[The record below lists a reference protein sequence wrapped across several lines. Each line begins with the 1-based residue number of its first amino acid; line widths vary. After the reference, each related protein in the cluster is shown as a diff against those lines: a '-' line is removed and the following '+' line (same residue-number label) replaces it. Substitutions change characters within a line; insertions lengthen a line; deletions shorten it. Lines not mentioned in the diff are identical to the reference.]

1 MPKPLSVGQSP
12 PMQQLKTEIQ
22 RLTFSEFIEWKPDG
36 SHYELYDGV
45 PIEMPQPPGNHEA
58 IKGFLINQIVLEYT
72 RLNLPYI
79 VPNQVF
85 VKKPDAESAYLPDV
99 LVLNRPN
106 LIHEPL
112 WAKASTVTLGASIP
126 LIIEVVSNNWRVD
139 YLTKLKDYEEMG
151 IREYWL
157 VDYLGLGGRRF
168 LGNPKQPTIFI
179 HEFIDGE
186 YQVSAFREQERLISP
201 TFPELLLTVAQVFQ
215 AGSD

>member
-45 PIEMPQPPGNHEA
+45 PIEMPQPLGQHEDIA
-58 IKGFLINQIVLEYT
+58 SFLAEQVTAEYL
-72 RLNLPYI
+72 RLNLPYRI
-79 VPNQVF
+79 PKHAL

-99 LVLNRPN
+99 LVLNRSN

-186 YQVSAFREQERLISP
+186 YQVNAFREQERLISP
-201 TFPELLLTVAQVFQ
+201 TFPELVLTVAQVFQ
-215 AGSD
+215 AGSG